1 MVGGVSSPTKLNDID
16 LDKIT
21 PELAAKIVK
30 HFILPMFE
38 NQPSGKYSQKKLAMQ
53 AKDLNSAGSIYG
65 ELKLSE
71 KLNDSL

>member
-1 MVGGVSSPTKLNDID
+1 MGVSSPTKLNDID

-21 PELAAKIVK
+21 QELAAKIVK

-53 AKDLNSAGSIYG
+53 AKDLNSCSH
-65 ELKLSE
+65 LR
-71 KLNDSL
+71 